1 MLFFRAFGLN
11 LGKQTNMKHFI
22 LLFAVLAIFASCK
35 RNNGYTCDVYAKKT
49 PYFEA
54 RKLGIEEFESQ
65 KYMKAEGPEVWA
77 LTKYN
82 SKQSGSGVL
91 ADSATCKTTHINK
104 R

>member
-22 LLFAVLAIFASCK
+22 LIFAALAIFASCK

-49 PYFEA
+49 QYFEA
-54 RKLGIEEFESQ
+54 RKLGIEEFESRR
-65 KYMKAEGPEVWA
+65 YMELEGPEIWA
-77 LTKYN
+77 ISKYN
-82 SKQSGSGVL
+82 DKHLSTSIQ